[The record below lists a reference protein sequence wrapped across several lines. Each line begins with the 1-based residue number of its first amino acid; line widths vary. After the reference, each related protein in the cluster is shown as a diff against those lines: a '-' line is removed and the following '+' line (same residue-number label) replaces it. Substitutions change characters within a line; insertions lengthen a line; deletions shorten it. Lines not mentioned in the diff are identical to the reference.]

1 MSWRREFPGLK
12 PRFRAG
18 AWNAPARRRRRLAA
32 AAFGGAVDADF
43 PKAPRALGVA
53 PRGSPPNPR
62 FRVVVSHRKVCPVH
76 VVRRAFCWISSRLV
90 PFRGSSMRTAL
101 SFQLAGRRFNQSRPR
116 VEATSRFASHALS
129 LTTTALK
136 TVSSDRYVFAARPG
150 RSRKAPLAT
159 MANDGRFRC
168 LVAGGTKSI
177 KAVPD

>member
-1 MSWRREFPGLK
+1 M
-12 PRFRAG
+12 
-18 AWNAPARRRRRLAA
+18 
-32 AAFGGAVDADF
+32 
-43 PKAPRALGVA
+43 
-53 PRGSPPNPR
+53 
-62 FRVVVSHRKVCPVH
+62 
-76 VVRRAFCWISSRLV
+76 VRRAFCWISSRLV

-129 LTTTALK
+129 RTTTASK